1 MDVPERPLRNLLV
14 LYNVPAEVPVKG
26 EALDAVSEAE
36 VVTTAMAVAQ
46 ALRTAGYPNVS
57 LYGLTADLGAFL
69 AELDRFKPDL
79 IFNLC
84 EAIAGDEHHEPLV
97 THLLE
102 FLGIRYTG
110 AGTRALTDS
119 NDKFRAKQILAA
131 EAIPTPGS
139 HVVRSV
145 AQLRGLELYFP
156 VIVKP
161 VRENASL
168 GITTQSVVHDPV
180 KLVEPVAHV
189 LEKYRQPALVERY
202 IEGREFNI
210 SVLGNDDPWVLPI
223 AEVDYSGLP
232 AGIPK
237 ILFYE
242 AKWIEDSPFYLGTPI
257 ICPARNVS
265 PRLAERLMEVARKAY
280 QALGC
285 TGYARVDIRV
295 SRAGRPYIIEVNCN
309 PSLSPE
315 AGLARSARHAG
326 LEYPMLIDRIVQ
338 DALRRFPVEEQSP
351 TEVHEMLGEE
361 NVRPGQV
368 CSGFTSA
375 C

>member
-1 MDVPERPLRNLLV
+1 MDVPERSVRNILV
-14 LYNVPAEVPVKG
+14 LYNVPCEVPAKG
-26 EALDAVSEAE
+26 EALDSVSEAE
-36 VVTTAMAVAQ
+36 VVETAMAVAQ
-46 ALRTAGYPNVS
+46 ALRTAGYPDVT
-57 LYGLTADLGAFL
+57 LYGLTSNLGAFL
-69 AELDRFKPDL
+69 SELDRSKPDL

-84 EAIAGDEHHEPLV
+84 EGINGDEHHEPLV

-102 FLGIRYTG
+102 FRGIPYTG

-119 NDKFRAKQILAA
+119 NDKFRAKQVLAA
-131 EAIPTPGS
+131 EGIPTPGS
-139 HVVRSV
+139 HVVRNV
-145 AQLRGLELYFP
+145 AQLQGLELYFP

-168 GITTQSVVHDPV
+168 GITTQSVVHEPT
-180 KLVEPVAHV
+180 KLVEPVSHV
-189 LEKYRQPALVERY
+189 LEKYHQPALVERY

-232 AGIPK
+232 PGIPK

-242 AKWIEDSPFYLGTPI
+242 AKWIEDSPFYLDTPI
-257 ICPARNVS
+257 VCPARNVS
-265 PRLAERLMEVARKAY
+265 PRLSERLMDVSRRAY

-285 TGYARVDIRV
+285 TGYARVDLRV
-295 SRAGRPYIIEVNCN
+295 SRAGRPYVIEVNCN

-326 LEYPMLIDRIVQ
+326 LEYPMLVDRIVQ
-338 DALRRFPVEEQSP
+338 DALRRFPVEEQLP
-351 TEVHEMLGEE
+351 PKVLEVLGDESL
-361 NVRPGQV
+361 RPGQM
-368 CSGFTSA
+368 CSGFSGA
-375 C
+375 Y